1 MKEQIL
7 QKLNMIEESENITVL
22 LAVETGSRAWGH
34 SNENSDYDI
43 RFIYRRNDISEYLVL
58 DKFEDVY
65 ESDDGLFDFAGWDVK
80 KALHLHF
87 KSNPNLRE
95 WLISPTV
102 YVPDEIGIFRNL
114 PDFNPEILKHHYY
127 GLAFKTNKKYI
138 AGNDVRDVKIV
149 KKTLYVIRCS
159 LSWQILDK
167 GIMPATD
174 FAELIELSDVDG
186 EVKDAILKLR
196 DAYSTLTIDEVTD
209 SEMEMIHTWIAE
221 SFDRFEKKPF
231 KAPKRN
237 IEDYNRRFQEIIG
250 LRK

>member
-7 QKLNMIEESENITVL
+7 EKLREIEKKENVTVL

-34 SNENSDYDI
+34 SNDNSDYDI
-43 RFIYRRNDISEYLVL
+43 RFIYKRNDISEYLVL

-65 ESDDGLFDFAGWDVK
+65 ESDDGLFDFVGWDVK

-95 WLISPTV
+95 WIISPV
-102 YVPDEIGIFRNL
+102 KYLPDEIGIFRDL

-138 AGNDVRDVKIV
+138 EGSDWGDVKIV
-149 KKTLYVIRCS
+149 KKTLYVIRCT
-159 LSWQILDK
+159 LAWQLLDRQILPP
-167 GIMPATD
+167 MN
-174 FAELIELSDVDG
+174 FAELIEMNDLDEDL
-186 EVKDAILKLR
+186 ERAILALR
-196 DAYSTLTIDEVTD
+196 DAYSNLTIE
-209 SEMEMIHTWIAE
+209 EIPEEGLAMIHEWIGE
-221 SFDRFEKKPF
+221 SFEKFTKGKF

-250 LRK
+250 LV